1 MCWRW
6 LRGNWVGGVDSSF
19 LGYGFVG
26 AGRAGLPFG
35 LEGKTLRVS
44 LLPKAGRLDLR
55 LGITAQN

>member
-1 MCWRW
+1 M
-6 LRGNWVGGVDSSF
+6 GGVDSSF